1 MSNLGGA
8 FQFDKRY
15 AAYFQRQ
22 PKHMITAIIDD
33 VCTTG
38 TTAELCARQLKIA
51 GAKNIILLTVAKTLI
66 FAIIYLLN

>member
-1 MSNLGGA
+1 MRNLLGA

-15 AAYFQRQ
+15 EKRFRNQ

-33 VCTTG
+33 VCTTR

-51 GAKNIILLTVAKTLI
+51 GAKNIILLTVSKT
-66 FAIIYLLN
+66 